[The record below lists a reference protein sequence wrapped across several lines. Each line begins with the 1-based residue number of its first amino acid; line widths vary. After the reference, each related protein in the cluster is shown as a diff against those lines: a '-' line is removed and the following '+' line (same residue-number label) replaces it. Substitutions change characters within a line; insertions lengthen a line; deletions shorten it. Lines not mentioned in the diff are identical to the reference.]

1 MSQAKAGPT
10 HADNANTAFGNCCYQ
25 GMMLQLY
32 QDVFY
37 CCLMQPST
45 NKLAPPRHIQS
56 CLLLPRYKT
65 VAKRTGYGEGE
76 PWPACLLMVAS
87 GNTKT
92 TMLSERDLTAE
103 MGSTVSPLALF
114 DILCLRGQLQPTQ
127 YVNDVCT
134 SEKFNELSV
143 HKLQKC
149 PFTVVTITC
158 VNAYALQRV

>member
-1 MSQAKAGPT
+1 
-10 HADNANTAFGNCCYQ
+10 
-25 GMMLQLY
+25 
-32 QDVFY
+32 
-37 CCLMQPST
+37 
-45 NKLAPPRHIQS
+45 
-56 CLLLPRYKT
+56 
-65 VAKRTGYGEGE
+65 
-76 PWPACLLMVAS
+76 MVAS